1 MRKENKTLVE
11 LKNTFTGDIVIC
23 RDVMDIS
30 ESNGMKFIRV
40 FKEDHPERTF
50 LVNREAFK
58 ILTK

>member
-1 MRKENKTLVE
+1 MT
-11 LKNTFTGDIVIC
+11 
-23 RDVMDIS
+23 DIS
-30 ESNGMKFIRV
+30 ESNGMTFIRV

>member
-1 MRKENKTLVE
+1 MKKVKDSIK

-23 RDVMDIS
+23 RDITDIS
-30 ESNGMKFIRV
+30 ESNGMTFIRV